1 MTRFVWVPGP
11 KLKISLLK
19 CLVERYLANPFP
31 PNNGLEWQ
39 SIILILS
46 ALWITPYLTMLKL
59 VTRGKES
66 SQTGLLTIEKSK
78 ISTSALLGTISIPH
92 TRVIRRE
99 TTHSKLHL
107 YYIPVG
113 LFCIWIIVGEG
124 EWKRAWE
131 SLNRLKY
138 TALKTA
144 FYTQLNWLNVVTWNL
159 TLRPTETTTS
169 PMGTICRGRLYN
181 RPACIWDE
189 GGLGGN
195 GVGRNCNVGLHWR

>member
-1 MTRFVWVPGP
+1 MFGG
-11 KLKISLLK
+11 KIFGKPLSPQQWFGMAIDNPHSF
-19 CLVERYLANPFP
+19 CLMNHPIFNNAQIGHKRQGVQPNWSFDYRKKQDLDFSTVRYNF
-31 PNNGLEWQ
+31 
-39 SIILILS
+39 
-46 ALWITPYLTMLKL
+46 Y
-59 VTRGKES
+59 
-66 SQTGLLTIEKSK
+66 
-78 ISTSALLGTISIPH
+78 PH

-144 FYTQLNWLNVVTWNL
+144 FYTQLNWLNVVTWNP
-159 TLRPTETTTS
+159 TLRPNETTTS

>member
-1 MTRFVWVPGP
+1 MFGG
-11 KLKISLLK
+11 KIFGKPLSPQQWFGMAIDNPHSF
-19 CLVERYLANPFP
+19 CLMNHPIFNNAQIGHKRQGVQ
-31 PNNGLEWQ
+31 PNW
-39 SIILILS
+39 
-46 ALWITPYLTMLKL
+46 
-59 VTRGKES
+59 
-66 SQTGLLTIEKSK
+66 TGLLTIEKSK

-99 TTHSKLHL
+99 STHSKLHL

-169 PMGTICRGRLYN
+169 LMGTICRGRLYN

>member
-1 MTRFVWVPGP
+1 MFGG
-11 KLKISLLK
+11 KIFGKPLSPQQWFGMAIDNPHSF
-19 CLVERYLANPFP
+19 CLMNHPIFNNAQIGHKRQGVQ
-31 PNNGLEWQ
+31 PNWSFDYRKKQ
-39 SIILILS
+39 
-46 ALWITPYLTMLKL
+46 
-59 VTRGKES
+59 
-66 SQTGLLTIEKSK
+66 

-169 PMGTICRGRLYN
+169 PIKWGQFAEVDYTTDPHVFGMREDSEET
-181 RPACIWDE
+181 
-189 GGLGGN
+189 
-195 GVGRNCNVGLHWR
+195 V

>member
-1 MTRFVWVPGP
+1 MFGG
-11 KLKISLLK
+11 KIFGKPLSPQQWFGMAIDNPHSF
-19 CLVERYLANPFP
+19 CLMNHPIFNNAQIGHKRQGVQ
-31 PNNGLEWQ
+31 PNW
-39 SIILILS
+39 
-46 ALWITPYLTMLKL
+46 
-59 VTRGKES
+59 
-66 SQTGLLTIEKSK
+66 TGLLTIEKSK

-113 LFCIWIIVGEG
+113 LFCIWIIVGDG

-169 PMGTICRGRLYN
+169 LMGTICRGRLYN

-195 GVGRNCNVGLHWR
+195 CVGRNCNVGLHWR